1 MHMHITPTPQNALEK
16 GHRTP
21 LLKGNQSVR
30 LVQATMPHSTS
41 PHSSLKE
48 LRQLGSFL
56 SHIKIRDALIIILDI
71 MRLQGSCTVADS

>member
-1 MHMHITPTPQNALEK
+1 MHMHMAPTPQNALEK